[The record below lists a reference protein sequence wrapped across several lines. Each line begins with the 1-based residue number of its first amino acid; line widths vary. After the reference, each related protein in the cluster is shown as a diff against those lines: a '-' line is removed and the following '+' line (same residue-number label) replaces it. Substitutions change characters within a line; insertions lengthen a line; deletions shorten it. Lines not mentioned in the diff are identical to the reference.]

1 MVAALT
7 FANSQPIAC
16 PLCAT
21 AQDLIWLQDLKR
33 CYYRCSNC
41 SLIFA
46 DPASHLDET
55 AEKAIYEHHQNN
67 PADLGYRKFLNKLA
81 EPLLARL
88 KDCSKLKALDF
99 GSGPGPTLHL
109 MLADAGLE
117 TAIYDPYFANE
128 PSVLSQQYDVI
139 CSTEAIEHFYQP
151 AKEWALWLSLLKP
164 HGTLALMTRL
174 APDKAQFFAWHYKND
189 PTHVCFFSRE
199 TFEFLAQ
206 RDGFQLDII
215 EPDVI
220 LLKRQF

>member
-1 MVAALT
+1 MAAAPVFT
-7 FANSQPIAC
+7 PSTIIEC

-33 CYYRCSNC
+33 CYYRCAHC
-41 SLIFA
+41 ALIFA
-46 DPASHLDET
+46 DPASHLDAT
-55 AEKAIYEHHQNN
+55 AEKAIYQHHQND

-81 EPLLARL
+81 APLLARL
-88 KDCSKLKALDF
+88 GNCNGLKALDF

-109 MLADAGLE
+109 MLAEAGLD
-117 TAIYDPYFANE
+117 TAIYDPYFANDA
-128 PSVLSQQYDVI
+128 SVLAQQYDVI
-139 CSTEAIEHFYQP
+139 CSTEAIEHFYHP
-151 AKEWALWLSLLKP
+151 AKEWALWLSLLRP
-164 HGTLALMTRL
+164 QGTLALMTRL
-174 APDKAQFFAWHYKND
+174 APDKAQFFSWHYKND

-206 RDGFQLDII
+206 RDGFHLDII